1 VRPSLRALVLV
12 FILLLSVEASSA
24 SEADRLIDE
33 NSLLKA
39 ELQLAGSSK
48 IYVLL
53 DLPGKKMEM
62 KAKGI
67 LLKELPVESYSQWGT
82 PVPPRP
88 LPLLRKTAL
97 VKPERKEI
105 KPGTEDAGKASEPEV
120 LKLEDMPVRY
130 QLQFDD
136 RIQISVKPKSTG
148 MISTVFNLAASLKSC
163 LITRPMGTL
172 WNGLHRQSFTE
183 IAVVLD
189 ENDARSLYW
198 SFHEGFQCIV
208 IWNDSGAETLPQGSP
223 LSGEDRSPPPIAIET
238 FSTGE
243 GQVLFNPQGNP

>member
-1 VRPSLRALVLV
+1 LRALVLLS
-12 FILLLSVEASSA
+12 ILLLSVEASSA

-53 DLPGKKMEM
+53 DLPGKKMAM

-82 PVPPRP
+82 PVLPKP
-88 LPLLRKTAL
+88 LPLLGKTAL
-97 VKPERKEI
+97 GKPERKEI
-105 KPGTEDAGKASEPEV
+105 KPRAEDAEKASEPDV

-148 MISTVFNLAASLKSC
+148 MISTVFNLAASLNSY
-163 LITRPMGTL
+163 LITRPMGAL

-198 SFHEGFQCIV
+198 SFHEGFQGIV
-208 IWNDSGAETLPQGSP
+208 IWSDSSAETLPQGSGP
-223 LSGEDRSPPPIAIET
+223 SGENGSPLPIAIET

-243 GQVLFNPQGNP
+243 GQVLFNPQGNQ